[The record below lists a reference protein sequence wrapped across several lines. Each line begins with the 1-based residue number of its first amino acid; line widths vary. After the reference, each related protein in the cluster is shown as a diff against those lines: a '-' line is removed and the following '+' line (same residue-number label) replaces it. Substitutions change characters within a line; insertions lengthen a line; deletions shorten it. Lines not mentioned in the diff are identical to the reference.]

1 VIREAATWALGR
13 WIVADVMAEECR
25 GVLESHSAEQSDTSS
40 TSAAGSRP
48 GPSVA

>member
-13 WIVADVMAEECR
+13 WVGAGMMAEECR
-25 GVLESHSAEQSDTSS
+25 GVLERHSAEQSDTSS

-48 GPSVA
+48 GPSIP